1 MLKKVLL
8 VIMCLVMSIAIF
20 ACGGAKTTQ
29 SDPQVA
35 ELQKQLADLQQQ
47 VQNQQNQPV
56 QNNQSNQQVQQNN
69 QVQTNQQVQQNTQIQ
84 NNQQVQQNNQ
94 SNQNVG
100 QGMQGNAANGFGNQ
114 TANISMDQAKQI
126 ATQNAGF
133 DVNSVTFIKT
143 IQDYDDF
150 YLKWDIDFVAN
161 NTKYEYDISATDGTI
176 LKAEREGVAYQGGF
190 VPQTNMGGQ
199 GMQGNVSGQQATGNM
214 GGIQSTG
221 QGIDVEQAKQIATQH
236 AGFNTS
242 NVTFTKQKYDFDDG
256 MAKWEIEFVVN
267 TNKYEVEVSA
277 SNGTILKYQVE
288 SIYND

>member
-94 SNQNVG
+94 SNQN
-100 QGMQGNAANGFGNQ
+100 F
-114 TANISMDQAKQI
+114 
-126 ATQNAGF
+126 
-133 DVNSVTFIKT
+133 
-143 IQDYDDF
+143 
-150 YLKWDIDFVAN
+150 
-161 NTKYEYDISATDGTI
+161 
-176 LKAEREGVAYQGGF
+176 
-190 VPQTNMGGQ
+190 
-199 GMQGNVSGQQATGNM
+199 
-214 GGIQSTG
+214 G

>member
-1 MLKKVLL
+1 MSKKFLV
-8 VIMCLVMSIAIF
+8 VIMCLAMSISIF
-20 ACGGAKTTQ
+20 ACSGANATQ

-35 ELQKQLADLQQQ
+35 ELQKQLANLQQQ
-47 VQNQQNQPV
+47 VQNQQNQQNQPV
-56 QNNQSNQQVQQNN
+56 QKNQSNQQVQQNN
-69 QVQTNQQVQQNTQIQ
+69 QAQTNQPVQQ

-100 QGMQGNAANGFGNQ
+100 QGVQGNVANGLGNQ

-143 IQDYDDF
+143 MQDYDDF

-161 NTKYEYDISATDGTI
+161 NMKYEYDISATDGSI
-176 LKAEREGVAYQGGF
+176 LKSEREGVAYQGGIDT
-190 VPQTNMGGQ
+190 QTKIGQ
-199 GMQGNVSGQQATGNM
+199 QGVQGNVSGQQATVNT
-214 GGIQSTG
+214 GGVQTIG

-267 TNKYEVEVSA
+267 TNKYEIEVSA
-277 SNGTILKYQVE
+277 TNGTILKYKIE

>member
-1 MLKKVLL
+1 MKKILL
-8 VIMCLVMSIAIF
+8 VIMSLVMSLALF
-20 ACGGAKTTQ
+20 ACGAKSNQT
-29 SDPQVA
+29 DPQVA

-56 QNNQSNQQVQQNN
+56 QNNQAQTNQSVQQNN
-69 QVQTNQQVQQNTQIQ
+69 QMQ
-84 NNQQVQQNNQ
+84 NN
-94 SNQNVG
+94 
-100 QGMQGNAANGFGNQ
+100 GFANQ
-114 TANISMDQAKQI
+114 TANVSMDQAKQI

-150 YLKWDIDFVAN
+150 YLKWEIDFVAN
-161 NTKYEYDISATDGTI
+161 NMKYEYDISATDGTI
-176 LKAEREGVAYQGGF
+176 LKAEREGVAYQGGGYIPPANANQQAAQGN
-190 VPQTNMGGQ
+190 VGAQQ
-199 GMQGNVSGQQATGNM
+199 GMQGNVGGQQAGGNF
-214 GGIQSTG
+214 GGVQANG
-221 QGIDVEQAKQIATQH
+221 QGIDVEQAKQIATGH

-256 MAKWEIEFVVN
+256 IAKWEIEFVVN

-277 SNGTILKYQVE
+277 SNGAIVKYQVE

>member
-1 MLKKVLL
+1 MSKKFLV
-8 VIMCLVMSIAIF
+8 VIMCLAMSISIF
-20 ACGGAKTTQ
+20 ACSGANPTQ

-69 QVQTNQQVQQNTQIQ
+69 QVQTNQQTQQNTQTT
-84 NNQQVQQNNQ
+84 
-94 SNQNVG
+94 QNVG
-100 QGMQGNAANGFGNQ
+100 QGVQGNVVNGLGNQ

-143 IQDYDDF
+143 MQDYDDF

-161 NTKYEYDISATDGTI
+161 NIKYEYDISATDGSI
-176 LKAEREGVAYQGGF
+176 LKSEREGVAYQGGI
-190 VPQTNMGGQ
+190 VPQTNIGQ
-199 GMQGNVSGQQATGNM
+199 QGVQGNVSGQQATVNT
-214 GGIQSTG
+214 GGVQTTG

-236 AGFNTS
+236 AGFNVS
-242 NVTFTKQKYDFDDG
+242 NVTFIKQKYDFDDG

-267 TNKYEVEVSA
+267 TNKYEIEVSA
-277 SNGTILKYQVE
+277 TNGTILKYKIE

>member
-1 MLKKVLL
+1 MSKKFLV
-8 VIMCLVMSIAIF
+8 VIMCLAMSISIF
-20 ACGGAKTTQ
+20 ACSGANATQ

-69 QVQTNQQVQQNTQIQ
+69 QVQTNQQTQQNTQTT
-84 NNQQVQQNNQ
+84 
-94 SNQNVG
+94 QNVG
-100 QGMQGNAANGFGNQ
+100 QGVQGNVVNGLGNQ

-143 IQDYDDF
+143 MQDYDDF

-161 NTKYEYDISATDGTI
+161 NIKYEYDISATDGSI
-176 LKAEREGVAYQGGF
+176 LKSEREGVAYQGGI
-190 VPQTNMGGQ
+190 VPQTNIGQ
-199 GMQGNVSGQQATGNM
+199 QGVQGNVSGQQATVNT
-214 GGIQSTG
+214 GGVQTTG

-236 AGFNTS
+236 AGFNVS
-242 NVTFTKQKYDFDDG
+242 NVTFIKQKYDFDDG

-267 TNKYEVEVSA
+267 TNKYEIEVSA
-277 SNGTILKYQVE
+277 TNGTILKYKIE

>member
-1 MLKKVLL
+1 MFKKFSL

-20 ACGGAKTTQ
+20 ACGGKNSTQ
-29 SDPQVA
+29 TDPQVA

-69 QVQTNQQVQQNTQIQ
+69 QAQNNQQFQQ

-100 QGMQGNAANGFGNQ
+100 QGMQGNAVNGIGNQ

-143 IQDYDDF
+143 MQDYDDY

-190 VPQTNMGGQ
+190 VPQTNMGQQ
-199 GMQGNVSGQQATGNM
+199 GMQG
-214 GGIQSTG
+214 TG

-277 SNGTILKYQVE
+277 ANGSILKYKVE